1 MANMGGI
8 AAIHNDCTSSDYHH
22 YSTGGINGFRIQWR
36 FKIYLFF
43 ISIIM
48 TDTNNIEQET
58 TTSENG
64 EIKSS
69 APEKET
75 KWYVLRVVS
84 GKERKVKEYLDKDII
99 RNGWNKLILQ
109 VFLPV
114 EKVYKVQNGKKVM
127 RERNFYPGYVMI
139 EVIDGKLTDEIV
151 QHLSNISNVMH
162 FLTDGKGSKGNINSL
177 RKAEV
182 NKMLGKVDEMADAG
196 GMTMSE
202 PFIVGETIKII
213 DGPFNDFNG
222 VIEEVTDEK
231 KKLKV
236 QVKIFGR
243 ATPVELNYM
252 QVEKIS

>member
-1 MANMGGI
+1 M
-8 AAIHNDCTSSDYHH
+8 
-22 YSTGGINGFRIQWR
+22 
-36 FKIYLFF
+36 
-43 ISIIM
+43 
-48 TDTNNIEQET
+48 EET
-58 TTSENG
+58 V
-64 EIKSS
+64 
-69 APEKET
+69 AQEKEN

-84 GKERKVKEYLDKDII
+84 GKERKIKEYLDKDIV
-99 RNGWNKLILQ
+99 RNGWSDIIKQ

-114 EKVYKVQNGKKVM
+114 EKVYKVQAGKKVM

-139 EVIDGKLTDEIV
+139 EVADNKLSDDIV
-151 QHLSNISNVMH
+151 QHISNITNVMH
-162 FLTDGKGSKGNINSL
+162 FLTDGKGSKGNIISL

-182 NKMLGKVDEMADAG
+182 NKMLGKVDEMGEAG
-196 GMTMSE
+196 GITMSE

-222 VIEEVTDEK
+222 TVEEVNDDK